1 MSLSSVSRALL
12 RARPAPSFRRLAQL
26 ASVTS
31 SANAS
36 APSCA
41 QPDASG
47 PSPLGQPHF
56 PCVDAHKARESRL
69 TASRRSPEKEQE
81 PGTGPEP
88 SYARPSPTTYHVYH
102 HSEPFPLVYYPKPLP
117 SFDIAYE
124 TWGTLSPQKDNVI
137 LLHTG
142 LSASSHA
149 ASTPLNSAPGW
160 WEKFIGPGK
169 PLDTNTHFIICTNVI
184 GGCYGS
190 TGPSSIEPETGK
202 PWATRFPVVSI
213 FDMVKAQFHLLD
225 HLGVKKLYAS
235 VGCSM
240 GAMQSL
246 AAGWLFPS
254 RVGKIVSISGT
265 ARSSPSAVAM
275 RFAQRSVLMA
285 DPNWN
290 NGFYYDGVPPH
301 TGMKLARQ
309 IATITYRSGPEWDLR
324 FGRQLRPAPQ
334 STDAGN
340 GVRTPALCPDF
351 LIETYLDHQGEQF
364 CLKYDANSLLYVS
377 KAMDLFDMTAPALK
391 ELRLSPSY
399 PTADFH
405 PDPVVESVLPHKT
418 SHSKSHPPPVNPPPH
433 LNDLAEGL
441 KPLSQIP
448 TLVLG
453 VQSDILFTVEQ
464 QREVADA
471 LRMGGNENVSY
482 YELGGVWGHDTF
494 LIDLLNVGDA
504 RASSIE
510 VKIRKLDAE
519 LARYKDQ
526 MSKLRNGPGKVR
538 CGSPLLLPLNLE
550 TYYATRNVL
559 LHGNAQD
566 AIQQRAL
573 RTLKQKRMYEAQVA
587 QLTQQSF
594 NMESTAMATDNL
606 RNTMASLDAMTQAN
620 KEIKKQYGKIDIDKI
635 EDMHYDMEEMLERA
649 NEIQETLGRSY
660 AVPDEI
666 DEADLE
672 AELDALA
679 LEQEEEGPSYLAD
692 LNKVP
697 DFIDEPP
704 VEVGETPERHEA
716 VKTTAG

>member
-12 RARPAPSFRRLAQL
+12 RARPTPSFRRLAQL

-36 APSCA
+36 APS
-41 QPDASG
+41 QPDVSG

-69 TASRRSPEKEQE
+69 TASRRDPEKEQE

-88 SYARPSPTTYHVYH
+88 SYARPNPTTYHVYH
-102 HSEPFPLVYYPKPLP
+102 HSEPFPLAYYPKPLP

-334 STDAGN
+334 SADAGN

-399 PTADFH
+399 PTTDFH

-464 QREVADA
+464 QRE
-471 LRMGGNENVSY
+471 
-482 YELGGVWGHDTF
+482 T
-494 LIDLLNVGDA
+494 DA

-526 MSKLRNGPGKVR
+526 MSKLRNGPGK
-538 CGSPLLLPLNLE
+538 
-550 TYYATRNVL
+550 
-559 LHGNAQD
+559 D

-635 EDMHYDMEEMLERA
+635 EDMHYDMEDMLERA

-716 VKTTAG
+716 IKTTAG